1 MNLNGN
7 RMKTRVF
14 LSALAVAAAAFATS
28 CVKEQVEPQANPEI
42 EITGQVFEAIH
53 ETVTKSTLVD
63 LTPTWV
69 DGDAIFVSGSDE
81 EAVCTF
87 AEGNKF
93 QTPAGVKIEPP
104 FYAVYPAAE
113 GNSVNRETGIFTV
126 SVPADQVVKAG
137 QNVAPGAL
145 AAVASSQT
153 AELEFKNI
161 VGLVKIK
168 IGRNDI
174 TNVMINTT
182 KYENI
187 AGTCTIDL
195 NPDKENDG
203 EAPLIKLVADQA
215 NKINLTHESGAFPAG
230 EYYAAIHPRTIS
242 GIQVTFTRKNGETE
256 ESVTVGKA
264 ESTEVKRNSGI
275 NLGGFFE
282 YEISTAEELLAWNKQ
297 VAKWTSWDVV
307 TLTDNIDCKNIASDA
322 WTPNQFNGVFDGNGK
337 TIDNLV
343 IEQAGPAAFFSKLE
357 SATIQN
363 LTFGE
368 GCSFVST
375 GKWTNV
381 KDAIFAASVAA
392 DARGTTTFNNVV
404 NKGKVQAPAAAAGGT
419 TANYLGGICASFNAT
434 GAVTDCENYGEVSFL
449 AVPEGSLYCGGIFGE
464 TKSQVNLVG
473 CKNHAT
479 VQFNGTNTNNKH
491 LYVGGITADAYKAGF
506 DSCENNGTVQV
517 VTTAAHTGNIFLGGI
532 VGVNGN
538 GTLGTIA
545 GCVNN
550 GAVTNNSSTTGVL
563 RMGGFIGYVVTNPSN
578 ITGFKN
584 YGAITNKAGIGNWT
598 GVGGVAGYIGAL
610 KTTVNTVSDCE
621 NHGTVINEVA
631 SNRVCV
637 GGIVGFIQTA
647 STTVTR
653 CGNYGSVK
661 NTGTAKSGY
670 GIAVAGIVG
679 RIEAAENGTNIISKC
694 DNKGEITFDAK
705 NENDAAYL
713 NGVAGILGVHTGTY
727 SNSAYKACSI
737 TISDCNNWNIIKK
750 DKDGN
755 NNLYVG
761 GIVAALYGPEKSAT
775 HVANIENCVNNTAA
789 SVLNNSTNYGGWFTY
804 TGGIVGY
811 HLVSGVMK
819 NCKNHATVTNTAL
832 TSSSSWDAI
841 RVGGIGGSVAFTSM
855 ENCSNYGEVSDQSNS
870 NSGIVGGVV
879 GRVQG
884 AGLTMTNCDNE
895 GKVSGKFNNSTQRT
909 LLAVGGVVGVSSPSL
924 VMKQCDN
931 KGDIFQYNTQTKTLE
946 MVGGLIAY
954 PAAKTEITE
963 CSSNAAI
970 TSARSTYEYVG
981 AFIGRNLNT
990 GNTITSSKVC
1000 GTFNGIALTESNY
1013 TTYCLGTSS
1022 ENKTI
1027 TGISFGT
1034 N

>member
-1 MNLNGN
+1 
-7 RMKTRVF
+7 MKTRVIF
-14 LSALAVAAAAFATS
+14 CALAVVAAAIATS
-28 CVKEQVEPQANPEI
+28 CVKEDMIEPQDKPEVV
-42 EITGQVFEAIH
+42 ITGQVFEANH
-53 ETVTKSTLVD
+53 EVLTKSTLID

-69 DGDAIFVSGSDE
+69 EGDKIYVSGAKGDV
-81 EAVCTF
+81 VCTF
-87 AEGNKF
+87 AGENKF
-93 QTPAGVKIEPP
+93 QTETEVTVASPY
-104 FYAVYPAAE
+104 YAIYPSSE
-113 GNSVNRETGIFTV
+113 GHSVDRESGMFTV
-126 SVPADQVVKAG
+126 TVPADQVVKAG

-145 AAVASSQT
+145 VAVAASET
-153 AELEFKNI
+153 TELHFKNV
-161 VGLVKIK
+161 VGLVKINIK
-168 IGRNDI
+168 RNDI
-174 TNVMINTT
+174 TKVEIMTT
-182 KYENI
+182 EYENI

-195 NPDKENDG
+195 NPDKENEG
-203 EAPLIKLVADQA
+203 EAPAIKLVADQA
-215 NKINLTHESGAFPAG
+215 NKIVLTHESGAFPAG
-230 EYYAAIHPRTIS
+230 EYYATLHPRTIS
-242 GIQVTFTRKNGETE
+242 GIQVIFTRMNGEEE
-256 ESVTVGKA
+256 ESVTIKKA
-264 ESTEVKRNSGI
+264 GSTVVARNAGV

-282 YEISTAEELLAWNKQ
+282 YEISSAEELLAWNKQ
-297 VAKWTSWDVV
+297 VAKWTAWDVV
-307 TLTDNIDCKNIASDA
+307 TLTNDIDCKGIKAED
-322 WTPNQFNGVFDGNGK
+322 WTPHQFSGVFDGNGK

-357 SATIQN
+357 SATIRN

-368 GCSFVST
+368 GCSFSST
-375 GKWTNV
+375 GPWTNV
-381 KDAIFAASVAA
+381 KNAIFAASVAA
-392 DARGTTTFNNVV
+392 DARGTTTFDKVV

-419 TANYLGGICASFNAT
+419 SANYLGGICASFDAT

-449 AVPEGSLYCGGIFGE
+449 AVPEGSVYCGGIFGE

-479 VQFNGTNTNNKH
+479 VQFNGTNSNNKH
-491 LYVGGITADAYKAGF
+491 LYAGGITADAYKAGF
-506 DSCENNGTVQV
+506 DSCENNGAVQV
-517 VTTAAHTGNIFLGGI
+517 VTTAAHTGNIFMGGI

-545 GCVNN
+545 DCVNK

-563 RMGGFIGYVVTNPSN
+563 RMGGFIGYVVTNPST
-578 ITGFKN
+578 ISGFKN
-584 YGAITNKAGIGNWT
+584 YGAVTNKAGIGNWT
-598 GVGGVAGYIGAL
+598 GVGGVAGYIGSL
-610 KTTVNTVSDCE
+610 KTTVNTVSGCE
-621 NHGTVINEVA
+621 NHGDVINEVA
-631 SNRVCV
+631 SSRVCV
-637 GGIVGFIQTA
+637 GGIVGFIQNA
-647 STTVTR
+647 STTVTQ
-653 CGNYGSVK
+653 CSNHAAVK
-661 NTGTAKSGY
+661 NTGTAKSGC

-679 RIEAAENGTNIISKC
+679 RIEAAENGNNIISKC

-713 NGVAGILGVHTGTY
+713 NGVAGVLGVHTGTY
-727 SNSAYKACSI
+727 SSSAYKACTI
-737 TISDCNNWNIIKK
+737 TISECNNWNVIKK
-750 DKDGN
+750 AKDGN

-819 NCKNHATVTNTAL
+819 DCKNYATVTNTAL

-884 AGLTMTNCDNE
+884 SGLTMINCDNE
-895 GKVSGKFNNSTQRT
+895 GKVSGKFNNSTKRT
-909 LLAVGGVVGVSSPSL
+909 LLAVGGVVGVCSPSL

-931 KGDIFQYNTQTKTLE
+931 KGDIFQYNTQTQTLE

-954 PAAKTEITE
+954 PAAKTDIVE

-970 TSARSTYEYVG
+970 NSARTTYEYVG

-1000 GTFNGIALTESNY
+1000 GSFNGTALTESNY
-1013 TTYCLGTSS
+1013 TKYCLGTSS

-1027 TGISFGT
+1027 TGLSFGT
-1034 N
+1034 AN